1 METLNR
7 GNKNLQT
14 VKGLTIVL
22 TPVLAMFYLFSVTVV
37 KAEGGPKRLPAVEE
51 KISRK

>member
-1 METLNR
+1 MEKLIR
-7 GNKNLQT
+7 SNKNLQT
-14 VKGLTIVL
+14 IQGLTIVL
-22 TPVLAMFYLFSVTVV
+22 TPVIAMFYLFSVTVV

>member
-1 METLNR
+1 MENLIR
-7 GNKNLQT
+7 SNKNLQT

-22 TPVLAMFYLFSVTVV
+22 TPVIAMFYLFSISVV
-37 KAEGGPKRLPAVEE
+37 KVEGGPKRLPAVEE